1 MISKI
6 TSSRSQRPLNKPQQI
21 KTAIKSTPNPNK
33 IPKRPPKSPKK
44 IDSYKI
50 KKNEKKQE
58 PQDMQILE
66 INTRGYLEERG
77 LKNFKD
83 LTLRQLRK
91 IRAAGYN
98 TLWMMGV
105 YEESLFSK
113 EFNRYW
119 GEKKKVDGGQH
130 SSAFAIPGYTI
141 NPDFGGQSAFEAFAG
156 RAQKA
161 GLRLMLDYI
170 PNHFALDSPLIQ
182 EHPDWFVHRTTPS
195 PDAGLENRF
204 ENPTGYFPV
213 ELKDGRTIWVARATD
228 GLSGPWGDTAQ
239 LNYLNPEV
247 WKFMAEQ
254 LLYLAKLTNGGGV
267 RVDSLQVLNPE
278 VFRKLWVP
286 YMQPGDFDNH
296 MQAVSRLV
304 FGREPHDR
312 NNIFGAMFAWIKEQ
326 YPDFKILG
334 EVYHKQEGYWQ
345 GAGVD
350 TTYAKYVYDWIVEGK
365 DGGWQDFKDYIF
377 HKGFHA
383 GLSLEYM
390 FRSLH
395 FLENHD
401 ERVRVLKVLAG
412 RLGKKPDDPEV
423 VAWSKLLA
431 AAISTIP
438 GSPLFYEGQE
448 DGRSRHSSSANWV
461 PDKKWLKEH
470 PDTTI
475 PGLKDFYK
483 ALLKQTADPVF
494 RRGGFPEEIP
504 HHGGN
509 GSEIAFVRRHTDEN
523 GKGQAA
529 VAVFNHS
536 HEKITLRLDLSLI
549 GQGTREVMLE
559 PWGYSLS
566 IEVDKNPPAASKRSE
581 ARPDADASGQQNRF
595 RTGRSEVRSE
605 TEALHSYFQKGD
617 VLNQGQTPDYEIRG
631 VVLTPELL
639 KNYLEGLHKIIEHM
653 QAGDKQQAAAQ
664 ILDHLMVL
672 LQKKQVTMFPGILW
686 EDAYLI
692 GKAQKDSILIAHGLI
707 AGEEPLLVLASLF
720 RLAALSWMQSRNM
733 KTADQE
739 SFLKGFFEAVFSPK
753 EEARLIEF
761 HRQYVQLE
769 KPEDIKAALDTL
781 IYFMPDSPFFETAHL
796 FETWL
801 DFALKGKR
809 LTMVEEAGF
818 LMKKIFPSQN
828 TLNEFSEVPPVA
840 EGEGAAHSNFVR
852 SAYFKLALPV
862 LAFSHY
868 RYFFFKEL
876 AGVLKERREIIQA
889 LLQVGAD
896 SIYREHPGSTDTLGA
911 VIESVIKQ
919 LAVKKM
925 KLPPQEVRT
934 FIFTGLYYGVQKR
947 EPREKVV
954 REIEE
959 LIYKEPT
966 LLKSFGYLFP
976 AEQHRHLNLPEKPGP
991 EAFKRRIENIL
1002 ALYAKLLGSP
1012 NREVV
1017 ERLFEENFY
1026 FKPAQKQGQE
1036 SEYIIVPGFP
1046 RPVPE
1051 ETTQEW
1057 VNAFAGRMA
1066 DAVEKEQAKNAEGKP
1081 DKLSSSAMSRSCGA
1095 IFLIGWVQR
1104 RISSSLPRPQNPS
1117 GNSCR
1122 LF

>member
-1 MISKI
+1 
-6 TSSRSQRPLNKPQQI
+6 
-21 KTAIKSTPNPNK
+21 
-33 IPKRPPKSPKK
+33 
-44 IDSYKI
+44 
-50 KKNEKKQE
+50 
-58 PQDMQILE
+58 
-66 INTRGYLEERG
+66 
-77 LKNFKD
+77 
-83 LTLRQLRK
+83 
-91 IRAAGYN
+91 
-98 TLWMMGV
+98 
-105 YEESLFSK
+105 
-113 EFNRYW
+113 
-119 GEKKKVDGGQH
+119 
-130 SSAFAIPGYTI
+130 
-141 NPDFGGQSAFEAFAG
+141 
-156 RAQKA
+156 
-161 GLRLMLDYI
+161 
-170 PNHFALDSPLIQ
+170 
-182 EHPDWFVHRTTPS
+182 
-195 PDAGLENRF
+195 
-204 ENPTGYFPV
+204 
-213 ELKDGRTIWVARATD
+213 
-228 GLSGPWGDTAQ
+228 
-239 LNYLNPEV
+239 
-247 WKFMAEQ
+247 
-254 LLYLAKLTNGGGV
+254 
-267 RVDSLQVLNPE
+267 
-278 VFRKLWVP
+278 
-286 YMQPGDFDNH
+286 
-296 MQAVSRLV
+296 V

-1081 DKLSSSAMSRSCGA
+1081 EGPNPVWMTYFSIYPQLAWAGLSRVSGEHSIGDYLKVYDTDTSPVGEMTQPYKMWPVLYNDKQVVLQRYESLVWSDIFNWLGSKENIVLPSTTTESLRQFLPVVLGVRKYYEKPAYNPEDPRYQPYAPGGIDLTPIVKRIMDFNLQIDGA
-1095 IFLIGWVQR
+1095 FWKAVKQYYQAKNPEETWPNAFLALGKEGPEEDEHYYENIRLWHY
-1104 RISSSLPRPQNPS
+1104 SL
-1117 GNSCR
+1117 
-1122 LF
+1122 